1 MVDIQSLILAFG
13 YLGIFTVIFAESGFL
28 LGIFLP
34 GDSLLFTAGLLAS
47 HGYFNILFLLI
58 LAITGA
64 ILGDNFGYYCGKKF
78 GRKIFTKE
86 HSILFNK
93 KYVNKTAEF
102 YNRHG
107 KKAIILAR
115 FLPIIRTIAP
125 IFAGVGDMHYKTFVS
140 YNIIGGFLWAGTFL
154 LASYWLGGIF
164 PKAQDYLTLILL
176 GIIAFSVIPVVI
188 EFFRKSK

>member
-1 MVDIQSLILAFG
+1 MLDIQSLILAFG

-47 HGYFNILFLLI
+47 HGYFNISILLG
-58 LAITGA
+58 LTMVAA

-78 GRKIFTKE
+78 GPKIFTKE
-86 HSILFNK
+86 KSLFFNK
-93 KYVNKTAEF
+93 NHVEKTRAF
-102 YNRHG
+102 YDRHG

-115 FLPIIRTIAP
+115 FIPIIRTIAP
-125 IFAGVGDMHYKTFVS
+125 IFAGVGNMRYRTFVS
-140 YNIIGGFLWAGTFL
+140 YNIIGGVLWTSGFL
-154 LASYWLGGIF
+154 LVSYWLGGIF
-164 PKAQDYLTLILL
+164 PKTEDYLTLILL
-176 GIIAFSVIPVVI
+176 GIIAFSLIPVVI